1 MLIYVI
7 DTETTGLSGYPE
19 DVVIEI
25 GIAEVDTETLT
36 VEPAFESLVGY
47 DTDQW
52 CDRWKESWIFSHS
65 TLNLKD
71 LRTAPKLKDV
81 VDQVRYLLVGEN
93 VTSYNMPFDF
103 KKYLD
108 RKPWDLKKF
117 GCVKMPDI
125 MEAAADYFKEP
136 SPFGGYRWP
145 RLERTYRTLCKDDP
159 AGINNK
165 QEHRALSDAI
175 AAGYVLLA
183 LYKAGTYKIDEKV

>member
-1 MLIYVI
+1 M
-7 DTETTGLSGYPE
+7 DT
-19 DVVIEI
+19 D
-25 GIAEVDTETLT
+25 ALT
-36 VEPAFESLVGY
+36 VEPAFESTVGY
-47 DTDQW
+47 NTERW

-65 TLNLKD
+65 TLKLKD
-71 LRTAPKLKDV
+71 IQTAPKLMDV
-81 VDQVRYLLVGEN
+81 VSQVRYLLVGEN

-103 KKYLD
+103 RKFLD
-108 RKPWDLKKF
+108 KKPWELKKF

-145 RLERTYRTLCKDDP
+145 RLERAYRTLCENDP

-165 QEHRALSDAI
+165 QEHRAMSDAI

-183 LYKAGTYKIDEKV
+183 LYKSGNYKIDEKP

>member
-19 DVVIEI
+19 DLVIEI
-25 GIAEVDTETLT
+25 GIAEVDTDAFT

-71 LRTAPKLKDV
+71 LKTAPKLKDV
-81 VDQVRYLLVGEN
+81 VDQVRYMLVGEN

-108 RKPWDLKKF
+108 RKPWNLRNI

-145 RLERTYRTLCKDDP
+145 RLERAYKVLCKDDP

-183 LYKAGTYKIDEKV
+183 LYKAGTYKIDEKK

>member
-7 DTETTGLSGYPE
+7 DTETTGLNGYPE
-19 DVVIEI
+19 DLVIEI
-25 GIAEVDTETLT
+25 GVAEVDTDEFT

-71 LRTAPKLKDV
+71 LKNAPRLKDV

-103 KKYLD
+103 RKYLD
-108 RKPWDLKKF
+108 RKPWYLKKY

-145 RLERTYRTLCKDDP
+145 RLERTYRALCKDDP

-183 LYKAGTYKIDEKV
+183 LYKAGTYKIEQKE